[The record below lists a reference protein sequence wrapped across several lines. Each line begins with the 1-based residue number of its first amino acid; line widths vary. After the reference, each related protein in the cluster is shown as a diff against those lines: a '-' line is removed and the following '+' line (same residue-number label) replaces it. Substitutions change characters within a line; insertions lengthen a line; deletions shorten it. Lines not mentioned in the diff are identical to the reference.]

1 VARSAIDRLLRRE
14 QPRRL
19 RLPRGAGLR
28 RAKRRRHPVLA
39 AVGDA
44 DQALLRALRIDTPHG
59 PLAERA
65 MKALA
70 LAGEWGAVWV
80 TIGAAGALADPDR
93 RPRWAR
99 AAVVAPVAVG
109 LNYAVKVAVGRER
122 PLIDEHPP
130 LGRAPSKLS
139 FPSAHATSS
148 LAGATALRRVEP
160 RARLP
165 LYALAGAICVS
176 RPYLGM
182 HYPSD
187 VLAGA
192 ALGLAIGGL
201 FPGVGTRTL
210 EERLRDL
217 ASDGAER
224 PATAPPVAAPAAPSG
239 AA

>member
-14 QPRRL
+14 RPRRL
-19 RLPRGAGLR
+19 RLPRGAELR
-28 RAKRRRHPVLA
+28 RARRRRHPLLA
-39 AVGDA
+39 ALGDA
-44 DQALLRALRIDTPHG
+44 DQALRRALRIDAPHG
-59 PLAERA
+59 PGPERA

-70 LAGEWGAVWV
+70 LAGEWGAIWMALG
-80 TIGAAGALADPDR
+80 TAGALADPDR

-99 AAVVAPVAVG
+99 AALVAPVAVG

-165 LYALAGAICVS
+165 LYALAAGICVS

-201 FPGVGTRTL
+201 FPAVGTRTL

-217 ASDGAER
+217 ASDGGEG
-224 PATAPPVAAPAAPSG
+224 PATAPAGNTPPGPSG
-239 AA
+239 PA

>member
-1 VARSAIDRLLRRE
+1 VPERSTIDRLLRRQ

-19 RLPRGAGLR
+19 RLPAGVSR
-28 RAKRRRHPVLA
+28 RQAKRRRSPLLA
-39 AVGDA
+39 AIGDA
-44 DQALLRALRIDTPHG
+44 DQAFLRLLRVRAPHDRRTE
-59 PLAERA
+59 AV
-65 MKALA
+65 MKAFA
-70 LAGEWGAVWV
+70 AAGEWGAAWIA
-80 TIGAAGALADPDR
+80 IGAAGAALDPDR

-99 AAVVAPVAVG
+99 AALVAPLAIGV
-109 LNYAVKVAVGRER
+109 NYGVKLAVGRER

-160 RARLP
+160 RARPL
-165 LYALAGAICVS
+165 LYALAAGVCVS

-187 VLAGA
+187 VLAGV
-192 ALGLAIGGL
+192 ALGLVIGGL

-217 ASDGAER
+217 GANQ
-224 PATAPPVAAPAAPSG
+224 PAAPPR
-239 AA
+239 AATKG